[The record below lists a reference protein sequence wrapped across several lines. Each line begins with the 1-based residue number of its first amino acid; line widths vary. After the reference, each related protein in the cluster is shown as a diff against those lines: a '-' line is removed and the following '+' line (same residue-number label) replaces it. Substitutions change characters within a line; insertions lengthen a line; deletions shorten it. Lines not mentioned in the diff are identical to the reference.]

1 MAGPWERYQQTEE
14 GPWAK
19 YAKPVSAQPV
29 EQASKPSVFSNIKDM
44 LMQSRGAPIAGGPM
58 AMIYGQGMKA
68 IDEATQK
75 AAYMAG
81 GAVTDALSGNV
92 SPEVA
97 GGAGYATNVGVQA
110 IPMILSG
117 EAAKLLSP
125 AMKAPARSLMQSAL
139 KPTLEQLRTGK
150 GARAVETMLKEGYNP
165 TAGGVEKMKGAIA
178 SLNDDIAEA
187 IKNSPATVDKRIV
200 AGYLNDALKKFENQ
214 VNPSSDVKAIESA
227 WTEFLSHPALAGRNN
242 IPVQLA
248 QEMKKG
254 TYKSLGEKS
263 FGELKGASTE
273 AQKTLARG
281 LKEEISKAVPGV
293 AGMNKRESDLIN
305 ALKVAER
312 RVLMDANK
320 NPLGLGILNPLML
333 PLWLWDRSPAAK
345 AMTARALYSGAEQ
358 IPATAARLAVT
369 PLLMQSGRAPVL
381 LEE

>member
-1 MAGPWERYQQTEE
+1 MTDINKKMVKWDDDAIDPSKVMWGGEE
-14 GPWAK
+14 KPA
-19 YAKPVSAQPV
+19 AKPSLFD
-29 EQASKPSVFSNIKDM
+29 SVKAM
-44 LMQSRGAPIAGGPM
+44 LMQSSGAPIAGGPM
-58 AMIYGQGMKA
+58 AMIYGQGAKK
-68 IDEATQK
+68 IDELTQK
-75 AAYMAG
+75 AAYNTG
-81 GAVTDALSGNV
+81 GAVTDVLAGRV

-97 GGAGYATNVGVQA
+97 GGAGFVSNVVTQA
-110 IPMILSG
+110 LPMIVAG
-117 EAAKLLSP
+117 EAGKMLAP
-125 AMKAPARSLMQSAL
+125 AVQAPARSLMQSAL

-178 SLNDDIAEA
+178 SLNDDIAAA

-200 AGYLNDALKKFENQ
+200 AGYLNDALKKFETQ
-214 VNPSSDVKAIESA
+214 VNPSSDVRAIESA
-227 WTEFLSHPALAGRNN
+227 WTEFLNHPALAGSNQ

-248 QEMKKG
+248 QEMKRG
-254 TYKSLGEKS
+254 TYKALGDKS

-293 AGMNKRESDLIN
+293 GGMNKRESDLLN
-305 ALKVAER
+305 AMKVAER

-358 IPATAARLAVT
+358 IPATAARFSVL
-369 PLLMQSGRAPVL
+369 PYLMQSGKP
-381 LEE
+381 EEQ